1 MTERELLI
9 TGIGGQGVQLA
20 AQVVARAA
28 TPRRS

>member
-20 AQVVARAA
+20 AQVVACSDA
-28 TPRRS
+28 RRS